1 MVLDPDRFQIRSK
14 KVSSWKQES
23 LLRIHGQLI
32 TADVLYT
39 NALFSSNVEFRIIHE
54 FVEKSLDCT
63 ICFLRNCRMW
73 NRLILF
79 RSMNNTHSG
88 HNIPSSA
95 PFVTLLSHVFSGLY
109 PTRWQKMYFVPV
121 QSLTVDIVSGLYFL
135 FFSEVYILLYLV

>member
-23 LLRIHGQLI
+23 FLGIHGQLI

-79 RSMNNTHSG
+79 RTSQHEQYTFRSQYSLFRSICYLCCLMFSMVCIQLVGKKCIS
-88 HNIPSSA
+88 
-95 PFVTLLSHVFSGLY
+95 Y
-109 PTRWQKMYFVPV
+109 PCKV
-121 QSLTVDIVSGLYFL
+121 
-135 FFSEVYILLYLV
+135 